1 VPKFA
6 KGDLEYFAVPIPTLI
21 LSTNIPMKKKV
32 SLRARINDSA
42 KQRLFDN
49 LITSL
54 ASGESHYTYKFI
66 DKNCTSMV
74 VEHLGS
80 TVIYKK
86 HRELLIDPSLLF

>member
-6 KGDLEYFAVPIPTLI
+6 KGDLEYFAVAHSYTDFINEYTYE
-21 LSTNIPMKKKV
+21 KV

-66 DKNCTSMV
+66 DKIV
-74 VEHLGS
+74 PRWL
-80 TVIYKK
+80 
-86 HRELLIDPSLLF
+86 